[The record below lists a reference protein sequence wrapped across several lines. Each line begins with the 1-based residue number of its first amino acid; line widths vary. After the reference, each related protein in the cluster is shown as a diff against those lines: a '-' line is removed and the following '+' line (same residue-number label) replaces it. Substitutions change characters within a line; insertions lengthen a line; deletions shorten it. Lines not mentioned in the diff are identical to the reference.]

1 MDTYLYLYLCIYI
14 YITPFYIQRHKPIAQ
29 NFVDP
34 VVAAIQPGPDGRS
47 HYWQL
52 FGLFQRP
59 QGKDDRGKF
68 LFWDIKT
75 ASAKRGGKP
84 PPESASR
91 ILASEALNC
100 CVKQISTN
108 KVLLITDGA
117 PCYKSLSQK
126 FGWRHEA
133 CNHSA
138 GVFCTKKNQQ
148 QMGSDSYR
156 RSGCNVETQ

>member
-1 MDTYLYLYLCIYI
+1 MWSINNTLD
-14 YITPFYIQRHKPIAQ
+14 KPISQ
-29 NFVDP
+29 TFVHA
-34 VVAAIQPGPDGRS
+34 VVAPIRQGPDGRS

-100 CVKQISTN
+100 VKQTSTN

-117 PCYKSLSQK
+117 HCYKSLSAK

-138 GVFCTKKNQQ
+138 GVFCTKKNPK

-156 RSGCNVETQ
+156 RSGCNVETE